1 MPIHLHTHTLALS
14 HTHCPNTCLTHSYLN
29 KAYISALVDLLYTI
43 CSWLGAMAMQ
53 GEDAKLALWKSMF
66 ANWVARGSFELLVDL
81 ARMVAKSCAWPLDA
95 LCCLQRVPSSPWE
108 RVPLMPAPRSVSNSC
123 GLSWSRRALGVGV
136 QVVQIRRI
144 SLLNCRGSTA

>member
-1 MPIHLHTHTLALS
+1 MPIHLHTHTLA
-14 HTHCPNTCLTHSYLN
+14 HTRAHCPNTCLTHSYLN
-29 KAYISALVDLLYTI
+29 KACISALVSLLYTI
-43 CSWLGAMAMQ
+43 FSWLGAMAMQ

-95 LCCLQRVPSSPWE
+95 LCCLQRVLSSPWE
-108 RVPLMPAPRSVSNSC
+108 RVPLMPAPRGVSISC
-123 GLSWSRRALGVGV
+123 GLSWSRGVLGASVPE
-136 QVVQIRRI
+136 VQIRRI